1 MNADVAQRECGN
13 NKCYALVFSIIYIL
27 WDVKRSL
34 ISWNSSFSLL
44 LWFDLPTIFG
54 TCHQQLLMP
63 LLCTKLTHS
72 PTTIIENEKSQS
84 GKKSIL
90 TTLVF
95 FPFFQHMKLKL
106 YTCNNKMY
114 KIFFFLT

>member
-1 MNADVAQRECGN
+1 MTADVAQRECGN
-13 NKCYALVFSIIYIL
+13 NKYYALAFSIIYIL

-63 LLCTKLTHS
+63 LLCTKSTHS
-72 PTTIIENEKSQS
+72 PATIIEKWEITIR
-84 GKKSIL
+84 KK
-90 TTLVF
+90 
-95 FPFFQHMKLKL
+95 KA
-106 YTCNNKMY
+106 Y
-114 KIFFFLT
+114 

>member
-1 MNADVAQRECGN
+1 MTADVAQRECGN
-13 NKCYALVFSIIYIL
+13 NKYYALAFSIIYIL

-84 GKKSIL
+84 GKKSLL

-95 FPFFQHMKLKL
+95 FPLFSTHEIKIIHM
-106 YTCNNKMY
+106 
-114 KIFFFLT
+114 